1 MVSIYFYDYKSIGL
15 NGLSTV
21 PLVFLLEIWRENK
34 VINKLLDL
42 VSLSHTL
49 VVSLVN
55 SPINLFK

>member
-15 NGLSTV
+15 NGLCTI

-42 VSLSHTL
+42 VSLSHT
-49 VVSLVN
+49 
-55 SPINLFK
+55 